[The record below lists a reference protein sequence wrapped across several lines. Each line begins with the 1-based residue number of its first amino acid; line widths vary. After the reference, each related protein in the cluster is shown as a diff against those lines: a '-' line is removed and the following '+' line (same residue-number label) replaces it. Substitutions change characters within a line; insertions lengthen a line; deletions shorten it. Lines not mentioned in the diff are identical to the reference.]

1 MNQIHA
7 EKTAQPILLLCI
19 CLQRS
24 KMKKKKK
31 IATEIAWGRVR
42 IRKNKRHKW
51 NNTQI
56 NHIILT
62 TTNHVTQ

>member
-1 MNQIHA
+1 MRKKRHSQFSYYA
-7 EKTAQPILLLCI
+7 FVYKEVKE
-19 CLQRS
+19 
-24 KMKKKKK
+24 KKKK